1 MGLLLLG
8 GPLLLLVHPTVEQVS
23 QLLGLL
29 FCGAT

>member
-8 GPLLLLVHPTVEQVS
+8 GPLLLVHPTVEQVS